1 MMSSTVTQDIPSN
14 AIMQISWSSSIIK
27 SLCGHPP
34 IYQQSTS
41 RTGKTHRP
49 SHLELVFA
57 GDGAAFWKS
66 NGLPF
71 VLTVG
76 ATAWVLLLVAVVE
89 DAEVVAIAA
98 TLVVWVVVLDVLS
111 LELSE
116 LLLGLEVMVDVDAG

>member
-1 MMSSTVTQDIPSN
+1 
-14 AIMQISWSSSIIK
+14 
-27 SLCGHPP
+27 
-34 IYQQSTS
+34 
-41 RTGKTHRP
+41 
-49 SHLELVFA
+49 
-57 GDGAAFWKS
+57 
-66 NGLPF
+66 